1 VASIA
6 VFLYC
11 QILNNCYNNNDD
23 NSLVSM
29 TNEIISRFK
38 KFLWINYRKYFRS
51 DKNED
56 LSYAAN
62 SYNKLAYA
70 SIEHQTSS

>member
-1 VASIA
+1 MASIA

-11 QILNNCYNNNDD
+11 QILNNFYNNNGD

-29 TNEIISRFK
+29 TNEIISWIK

-56 LSYAAN
+56 LFYAVN
-62 SYNKLAYA
+62 SYNKLACA
-70 SIEHQTSS
+70 SIGYQANS